1 MSVNTGVL
9 SQEKRGPGHPTKCN
23 DFIIEQLVKLLK
35 AGNYLST
42 ACASVDI
49 NPTTYSSWLER
60 GAADEAEGKSE
71 AESVFLRFYKAVKRA
86 DAEAEAEIVAKVKA
100 KIDTDKT
107 GITGFTFL
115 DRRWRDRWGQHST
128 VDVNEHKSVTI
139 THVEVC
145 LPPGSRPE
153 AIETTVTEVPCLPA
167 ANDDNAKFESV
178 SGDES

>member
-1 MSVNTGVL
+1 VI
-9 SQEKRGPGHPTKCN
+9 
-23 DFIIEQLVKLLK
+23 DQLVTLLK
-35 AGNYLST
+35 GGNYLST
-42 ACASVDI
+42 ACATLDI
-49 NPTTYSSWLER
+49 SPASYNNWLEWGQR
-60 GAADEAEGKSE
+60 DLDAGLTDT
-71 AESVFLRFYKAVKRA
+71 ESVFLKFLRAVKKA

-115 DRRWRDRWGQHST
+115 DRRWRDRWGQHAT

-145 LPPGSRPE
+145 LPPGTRQPS
-153 AIETTVTEVPCLPA
+153 IDTTVTELPMLPA
-167 ANDDNAKFESV
+167 ANDSNAKFTSD